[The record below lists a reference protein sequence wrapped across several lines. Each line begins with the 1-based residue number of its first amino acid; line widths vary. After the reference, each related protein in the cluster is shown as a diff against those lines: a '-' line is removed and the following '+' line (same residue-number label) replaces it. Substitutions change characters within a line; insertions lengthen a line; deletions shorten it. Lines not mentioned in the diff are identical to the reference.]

1 MIVEETIK
9 DHIGTHE
16 RRRAAIQ
23 CHMLLKYQKLD
34 AKYQKVIDFLIE
46 GLKNNTI
53 DPSLDIEKLLV
64 KYEEQKLSGAT
75 IQ

>member
-1 MIVEETIK
+1 MMVEETIK
-9 DHIGTHE
+9 DLIGTHE
-16 RRRAAIQ
+16 RHRAAIQ

-64 KYEEQKLSGAT
+64 KYEEQNLSGAT